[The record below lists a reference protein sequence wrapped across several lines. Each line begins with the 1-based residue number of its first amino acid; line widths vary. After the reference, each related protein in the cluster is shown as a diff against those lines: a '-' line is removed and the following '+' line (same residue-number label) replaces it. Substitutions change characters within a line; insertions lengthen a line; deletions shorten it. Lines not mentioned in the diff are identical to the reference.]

1 MAEFETEGEAEVTDE
16 GVSLGDDLD
25 QDFSPGAGTAESSQS
40 VQTEEPKAEFDPM
53 NADWIQL
60 RDEEVPDEYKPLL
73 KTARMFQSQ
82 TDRARNEAQT
92 QAGASSQNA
101 EALQARVT
109 ELEQRYGATP
119 EKDPLTISNELLG
132 QFGYAPGADG
142 YDEANVV
149 LGIAQAVTQP
159 MMEQITTLQQQNAWM
174 TQQLQGV
181 QKSSQQVE
189 TDRAQAELDE
199 AITDF
204 GQDELGNNWDA
215 VKALRGKI
223 NQRTGVGFTVSEAL
237 ALVSPSAAEKSQQ
250 LRESGQQ
257 AIKTAQNGSRPSPG
271 VTPPEQS
278 GGPTNELELT
288 ADLQRLGFE

>member
-16 GVSLGDDLD
+16 GSSLGDDLD

-40 VQTEEPKAEFDPM
+40 VQTEEPEFDPM
-53 NADWIQL
+53 TVDWIQL
-60 RDEEVPDEYKPLL
+60 RDDEVPDEYKPLL

-82 TDRARNEAQT
+82 TDRARNDAQAQT
-92 QAGASSQNA
+92 GASNQTA
-101 EALQARVT
+101 EALQARVA
-109 ELEQRYGATP
+109 ELEQKYGDSTV
-119 EKDPLTISNELLG
+119 KDPLTISNDLLG

-159 MMEQITTLQQQNAWM
+159 MMEQITALQQQNAWV
-174 TQQLQGV
+174 TQQLQGFQSTN
-181 QKSSQQVE
+181 QKVE
-189 TDRAQAELDE
+189 SDRAQTELDE
-199 AITDF
+199 AIADF
-204 GQDELGNNWDA
+204 GEDELGKNWDA
-215 VKALRGKI
+215 VKALRGKV

-271 VTPPEQS
+271 VTPPERTD
-278 GGPTNELELT
+278 GPTNELELT
-288 ADLQRLGFE
+288 ADLQKLGFE

>member
-16 GVSLGDDLD
+16 GSSLGDDLD

-40 VQTEEPKAEFDPM
+40 VQTEEPEFDPM
-53 NADWIQL
+53 TVDWIQL
-60 RDEEVPDEYKPLL
+60 RDDEVPDEYKPLL

-82 TDRARNEAQT
+82 TDRARNDAQVQT
-92 QAGASSQNA
+92 GASNQTA
-101 EALQARVT
+101 EALQARVA
-109 ELEQRYGATP
+109 ELEQKYGDSTV
-119 EKDPLTISNELLG
+119 KDPLTISNDLLG

-159 MMEQITTLQQQNAWM
+159 MMEQITALQQQNAWV
-174 TQQLQGV
+174 TQQLQGFQSTN
-181 QKSSQQVE
+181 QKVE
-189 TDRAQAELDE
+189 SDRAQTELDE
-199 AITDF
+199 AIADF
-204 GQDELGNNWDA
+204 GEDELGKNWDA
-215 VKALRGKI
+215 VKALRGKV

-271 VTPPEQS
+271 VTPPERTD
-278 GGPTNELELT
+278 GPTNELELT
-288 ADLQRLGFE
+288 ADLQKLGFE

>member
-16 GVSLGDDLD
+16 GSSLGDDLD

-40 VQTEEPKAEFDPM
+40 VQTEEPEFDPM
-53 NADWIQL
+53 NVDWIQL
-60 RDEEVPDEYKPLL
+60 RDDEVPDEYKPLL

-82 TDRARNEAQT
+82 TDRARNDAQAQT
-92 QAGASSQNA
+92 GASNQTA
-101 EALQARVT
+101 EALQARVA
-109 ELEQRYGATP
+109 ELEQKYGDSTV
-119 EKDPLTISNELLG
+119 KDPLTISNDLLG

-159 MMEQITTLQQQNAWM
+159 MMEQITALQQQNAWV
-174 TQQLQGV
+174 TQQLQGFQNTN
-181 QKSSQQVE
+181 QKVE
-189 TDRAQAELDE
+189 SDRAQTELDE
-199 AITDF
+199 AIADF
-204 GQDELGNNWDA
+204 GEDELGKNWDA
-215 VKALRGKI
+215 VKALRGKV

-271 VTPPEQS
+271 VTPPERTD
-278 GGPTNELELT
+278 GPTNELELT
-288 ADLQRLGFE
+288 ADLQKLGFE

>member
-16 GVSLGDDLD
+16 GSSLGEDLD
-25 QDFSPGAGTAESSQS
+25 QDFSPGAGTTESSQS
-40 VQTEEPKAEFDPM
+40 VQTEEPEFDPM
-53 NADWIQL
+53 NVDWIQL
-60 RDEEVPDEYKPLL
+60 RDDEVPDEYKPLL

-82 TDRARNEAQT
+82 TDRARNDAQA
-92 QAGASSQNA
+92 QAGASNQTA
-101 EALQARVT
+101 EALQARVA
-109 ELEQRYGATP
+109 ELEQKYGDSTV
-119 EKDPLTISNELLG
+119 KDPLTISNDLLG

-159 MMEQITTLQQQNAWM
+159 MMEQITALQQQNAWV
-174 TQQLQGV
+174 TQQLQGFQNTN
-181 QKSSQQVE
+181 QKVE
-189 TDRAQAELDE
+189 SDRAQTELDE
-199 AITDF
+199 AIADF
-204 GQDELGNNWDA
+204 GEDELGKNWDA
-215 VKALRGKI
+215 VKALRGKV

-271 VTPPEQS
+271 VTPPEQTD
-278 GGPTNELELT
+278 GPTNELELT
-288 ADLQRLGFE
+288 ADLQKLGFE

>member
-16 GVSLGDDLD
+16 GSSLGEDLD
-25 QDFSPGAGTAESSQS
+25 QDFSPGAGTTESSQS
-40 VQTEEPKAEFDPM
+40 VQTEEPEFDPM
-53 NADWIQL
+53 NVDWIQL
-60 RDEEVPDEYKPLL
+60 RDDEVPDEYKPLL

-82 TDRARNEAQT
+82 TDRARNDAQA
-92 QAGASSQNA
+92 QAGASSQTA
-101 EALQARVT
+101 EALQARVA
-109 ELEQRYGATP
+109 ELEQKYGDSTV
-119 EKDPLTISNELLG
+119 KDPLTISNDLLG

-174 TQQLQGV
+174 AQQLQGV

-189 TDRAQAELDE
+189 SDRAQAELDE
-199 AITDF
+199 AIADF

-215 VKALRGKI
+215 VKALRGKV

-278 GGPTNELELT
+278 DGPTNELELT
-288 ADLQRLGFE
+288 ADLQRLGFD